1 MIVKKNCWSHFFFV
15 KLSCL
20 QNLNADVTTGY
31 ISKKKQKKKRKP
43 TSPRVTI
50 HIERAYTYRRLFL
63 PHFNIFSLCL
73 GEVIPNFLVTGC
85 SKYPFD
91 LTDCWWTQELHVAYK
106 NTTNPRCIPDLIAS
120 HTIACTHQY
129 NSFVL
134 SFVILAFIHSLVYI
148 TLHCQKH
155 SHMVTS
161 IFIVNTIL
169 CKIFTNKSPN
179 YFELFYIA
187 DPLL

>member
-1 MIVKKNCWSHFFFV
+1 MYKIWDDNKKTVAVTFFCKIKLPVKFECRRDNRVYIQKN
-15 KLSCL
+15 
-20 QNLNADVTTGY
+20 
-31 ISKKKQKKKRKP
+31 KKRKP

-91 LTDCWWTQELHVAYK
+91 LTDCWRTQELHVAYK

-120 HTIACTHQY
+120 HTIDCTHKH

-134 SFVILAFIHSLVYI
+134 SFLIPTFIHSFIRLNYSASAKSF
-148 TLHCQKH
+148 TLG
-155 SHMVTS
+155 
-161 IFIVNTIL
+161 N
-169 CKIFTNKSPN
+169 
-179 YFELFYIA
+179 
-187 DPLL
+187 